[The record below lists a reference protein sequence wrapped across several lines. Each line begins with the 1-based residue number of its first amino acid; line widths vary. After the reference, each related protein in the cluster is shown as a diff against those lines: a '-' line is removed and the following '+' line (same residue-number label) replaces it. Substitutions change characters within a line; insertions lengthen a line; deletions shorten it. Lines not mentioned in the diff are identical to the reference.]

1 MNTDEFYRA
10 EIEKRLSEARFIHSL
25 NVADEARRLAERY
38 GADPKKAYTAGLV
51 HDIMKDAPKDVQRAY
66 VIRSGGGDDPVLMSQ
81 KALWH
86 AIAGAYVL
94 ERELGERDSE
104 ILLAVRYHTS
114 GRAGMTLLEKIV
126 FTADFISADRSYPG
140 VEEMRERASRSLA
153 EAMEEGLNFTIKDL
167 CEKRR
172 PIYRDTVDAYNDAVF
187 AKEQGE

>member
-25 NVADEARRLAERY
+25 NVADEARKLAERY
-38 GADPKKAYTAGLV
+38 GADPEKAYTAGLV
-51 HDIMKDAPKDVQRAY
+51 HDIMKDAPKDVQREY
-66 VIRSGGGDDPVLMSQ
+66 VIRSVGEDDPVLMSQ

-94 ERELGERDSE
+94 EHELGERDGE

-140 VEEMRERASRSLA
+140 VEDMRERASRSLA

-167 CEKRR
+167 CGKRR

-187 AKEQGE
+187 AREQGE

>member
-10 EIEKRLSEARFIHSL
+10 EIEKRLSEARYIHSL

-51 HDIMKDAPKDVQRAY
+51 HDIMKDAPKDAQREY
-66 VIRSGGGDDPVLMSQ
+66 VIKSVGGDDPVLMSQ

-94 ERELGERDSE
+94 ERELGERDGE

-172 PIYRDTVDAYNDAVF
+172 PIYRDTVEAYNDAVF
-187 AKEQGE
+187 AREQGE